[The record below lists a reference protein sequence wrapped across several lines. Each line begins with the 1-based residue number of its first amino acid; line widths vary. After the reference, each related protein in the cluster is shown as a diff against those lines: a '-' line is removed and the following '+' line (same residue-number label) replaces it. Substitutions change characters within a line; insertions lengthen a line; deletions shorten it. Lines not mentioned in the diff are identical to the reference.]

1 MGNYIDFF
9 HTVAAEASYLQ
20 YCIMEPYINEVIT
33 VTRDCIHFLIF
44 CSHFIMSGFVACLF
58 HLCLL
63 LSFICIE
70 LSSNEASFVIVV
82 TIIKNTLK
90 GMFMMAKTRKDL

>member
-33 VTRDCIHFLIF
+33 VTRDCILFLIL
-44 CSHFIMSGFVACLF
+44 CSYFF
-58 HLCLL
+58 HVWLCCMPISLVPV
-63 LSFICIE
+63 LSFMCIV

-82 TIIKNTLK
+82 SNHHKEYLK
-90 GMFMMAKTRKDL
+90 RFVHDG